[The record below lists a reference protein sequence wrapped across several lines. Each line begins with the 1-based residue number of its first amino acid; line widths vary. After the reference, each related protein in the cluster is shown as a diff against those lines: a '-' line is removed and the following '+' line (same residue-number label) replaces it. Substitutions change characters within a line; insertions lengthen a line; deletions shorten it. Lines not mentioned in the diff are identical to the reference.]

1 MFFVGTLTWIELGWN
16 QAPSRTTLYFLQQ
29 LFETCNSLIWYYVTL
44 LFVTRK
50 DFETTA
56 FNCGISEAINPSFTS
71 FESFYQSLS
80 TTLDKQNSLFT
91 SHTNVSPTLQLHLT
105 SRGINRLSIANYVIV
120 DVIDYSLAG
129 HVISSTQVPSR
140 IDCGFNC
147 LDEQRCVS
155 YNYEEGEKVFH
166 DCELNSESKETR
178 SSDLTERTN
187 YSYYGLR
194 KSVSDKF
201 KIYPVCLLHR
211 RN

>member
-1 MFFVGTLTWIELGWN
+1 M
-16 QAPSRTTLYFLQQ
+16 
-29 LFETCNSLIWYYVTL
+29 
-44 LFVTRK
+44 LFVTLR

-56 FNCGISEAINPSFTS
+56 INSGISEAIDPSFIS

-80 TTLDKQNSLFT
+80 TTLDKQTSLFT
-91 SHTNVSPTLQLHLT
+91 SHTNVSPTLQLHLF
-105 SRGINRLSIANYVIV
+105 SRRINRLSITNYVIV
-120 DVIDYSLAG
+120 DVIDYSLVG

-147 LDEQRCVS
+147 LDEQRCIS
-155 YNYEEGEKVFH
+155 YNYEEGEKVFR

-178 SSDLTERTN
+178 PSDLTERTN
-187 YSYYGLR
+187 YSYYGSS
-194 KSVSDKF
+194 KSVSDTF

>member
-1 MFFVGTLTWIELGWN
+1 M
-16 QAPSRTTLYFLQQ
+16 
-29 LFETCNSLIWYYVTL
+29 

-201 KIYPVCLLHR
+201 
-211 RN
+211 

>member
-1 MFFVGTLTWIELGWN
+1 M
-16 QAPSRTTLYFLQQ
+16 
-29 LFETCNSLIWYYVTL
+29 
-44 LFVTRK
+44 LFVTLR

-56 FNCGISEAINPSFTS
+56 FNCGISEAIDPSFIS

-91 SHTNVSPTLQLHLT
+91 SHANVCSTLPVHLT

-120 DVIDYSLAG
+120 HVIDYSLVG

-155 YNYEEGEKVFH
+155 YNYKEGEKVFH

-201 KIYPVCLLHR
+201 KIYPVCLRHR